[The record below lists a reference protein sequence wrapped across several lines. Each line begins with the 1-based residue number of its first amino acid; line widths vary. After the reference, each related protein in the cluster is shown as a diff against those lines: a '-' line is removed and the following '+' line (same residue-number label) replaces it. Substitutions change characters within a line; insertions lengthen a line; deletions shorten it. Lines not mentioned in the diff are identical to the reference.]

1 MKLILRTLLAAVLIM
16 ATANVSDACTNLLI
30 TKGAT
35 KDGSVMVTYSADS
48 HVLYGELYF
57 TPAGVFS
64 KGSKLKVYEWDG
76 GHFLGEIAQVPKTYS
91 TIGNMNEHQLIITET
106 TFGGREELVDT
117 TGIIDY
123 GSLIYITLQRAKSA
137 REAIKVMTDL
147 VAEYGYCSSGESF
160 SIADKEEAWILEMIG
175 KGTRLNA
182 KGENE
187 NKGAVWVAVR
197 IPDGYVSAHANQSR
211 IDTIAFSDP
220 ENCLYA
226 KDVVSFA
233 REAGLYEGTDEEFS
247 FCDTYAPADFSALRA
262 CEARVWAAFNI
273 MGGGM
278 IGDKPAMDY
287 FDFASGANP
296 ANKMPL
302 YIKPAHKLTVKEVA
316 DVMRD
321 HYENTPLD
329 MRKDIGAGGFELPY
343 RWRPSTF
350 VVDSVRYTNE
360 RAIATQ
366 QTGFWMLGQ
375 ARNWLPDEIGGILWF
390 GVDDAATSCL
400 TPIYT
405 SSIRTPHCFAVG
417 NGSMIQY
424 SPTSAFWLFNRVA
437 QLAYLR
443 YNLLAPEIQKA
454 AAEHELGAMKIIPTV
469 DSEALR
475 IYKTKPGEV
484 KKYLTE
490 WSEKFADRMFKKW
503 KELDEYLLV
512 KYIDGNVKRQNPN
525 GSFMDN
531 GAGKNIPPSPIQPGY
546 SEHWKRKV
554 AEDAGERL
562 RVLSMEEM
570 LQNAQPQQEQQSQA
584 EAEPQ
589 IEMVTITGVVK
600 DSTGAA
606 PLIGTA
612 IMLKDITEN
621 GEETTVKVV
630 TTDTEGKYT
639 IEVPK
644 NSTITFAH
652 VGYHKKQTTV
662 TETTTVDIYL
672 VQNPDELNTIM
683 IVQ

>member
-1 MKLILRTLLAAVLIM
+1 MKRLIGTFAALVMLLAAV
-16 ATANVSDACTNLLI
+16 VESDACSNLII

-57 TPAGVFS
+57 TPAGVFP
-64 KGSKLKVYEWDG
+64 KGSKLKVFEWDG

-91 TIGNMNEHQLIITET
+91 TMGNMNEHQLIITET

-123 GSLIYITLQRAKSA
+123 GSLIYITLQRARTA
-137 REAIKVMTDL
+137 REAIQVMTSL

-160 SIADKEEAWILEMIG
+160 SIADKNEAWILEMIG

-182 KGENE
+182 KGENG
-187 NKGAVWVAVR
+187 NKGAVWVAIR
-197 IPDGYVSAHANQSR
+197 IPDGYISAHANQSR
-211 IDTIAFSDP
+211 IDKIPFSDT

-233 REAGLYEGTDEEFS
+233 REAGLYEGTDEDFS

-273 MGGGM
+273 LGGGM

-343 RWRPSTF
+343 RWRPSSF
-350 VVDSVRYTNE
+350 EVDSVRYTNE

-366 QTGFWMLGQ
+366 QTGFWLLGQ

-400 TPIYT
+400 TPIY
-405 SSIRTPHCFAVG
+405 SSGLKAPNCFAVG
-417 NGSMIQY
+417 NGNMLEY

-437 QLAYLR
+437 QFAYLR
-443 YNLLAPEIQKA
+443 YNLLAPEVQKA

-469 DSEALR
+469 DAEALR
-475 IYKTKPGEV
+475 IYNTKPAEV

-490 WSEKFADRMFKKW
+490 WSNKFADRMFKKW
-503 KELDEYLLV
+503 TELDQYLLV
-512 KYIDGNVKRQNPN
+512 KYIDGNVKRQNPD
-525 GSFMDN
+525 GSFQDN
-531 GAGKNIPPSPIQPGY
+531 GAGKNIPASPIQPGY
-546 SEHWKRKV
+546 SDHWKRKV

-562 RVLSMEEM
+562 RVLSTEEM
-570 LQNAQPQQEQQSQA
+570 YQQTRHQEEQQ
-584 EAEPQ
+584 AEPQ
-589 IEMVTITGVVK
+589 VEMVTITGVVR
-600 DSTGAA
+600 DSTGSA
-606 PLIGTA
+606 PLAGA
-612 IMLKDITEN
+612 AVMVKGVSEEGEQVVLYSASAEKD
-621 GEETTVKVV
+621 
-630 TTDTEGKYT
+630 GKYT

-644 NSTITFAH
+644 NSVLTFAC
-652 VGYHKKQTTV
+652 VGYYAKQATV
-662 TETTTVDIYL
+662 TETTTLDILL

-683 IVQ
+683 TIAD